1 MTKRQR
7 YIFLSAATL
16 GGGFLVYQAA
26 SPTQPAEQPS
36 AVAPLEPRAAQ
47 HQPHHHHHPHVGERV
62 SIAMKLARH
71 GFLWEKSSDATVR
84 KRLTIPADAKA
95 LTHFTEWKRGQQVK
109 LPLSPHFPA
118 IEGEVTQTGIQ
129 QDGTVVTQISI
140 PGSPEGQLTLQ
151 QNDALGFF
159 EGHISYPD
167 HPVAYRLEKHHQ
179 GINITRISYE
189 DLVCSLADHDQLTV
203 DSGLPVPGKAFNAR
217 GGNSGGGGGGGGK
230 SKAPRLS
237 VSGNSVDEGDSG
249 SSSLTFSI
257 TLSAEATTTVSVDYA
272 TADGSATAGSDYASA
287 NDSLSFAPGETSKSV
302 NITIFGDTA
311 EESDESFTL
320 SLSNILGADAGTTT
334 ATGTITD
341 DDAPTPPD
349 PNAVPIHNSRLSSIA
364 VAYLDMD
371 GESVNNTPWNSGK
384 NRRGINVSGVNTDY
398 TAAQMTEIWKRVA
411 EDYAPFDINVT
422 TDESVYLNAPSNR
435 RIRCIITPDW
445 QWFGQAGGVAYLDSF
460 TWTGDTPCWVFSSLL
475 VDIPKYIADAASHEI
490 GHTLGLYHDGRTTP
504 SEGYYQG
511 HGSGATGWAPI
522 MGVGYHKNLVQ
533 WSKGEYAYANNQE
546 DDLAIITGQ
555 NGFSY
560 RTDDHG
566 NTNGSATTLTAAGA
580 TGIIANSFDAD
591 VFTFASAGG
600 TTTINATGTS
610 PDTNLDILLELI
622 DSAGTE
628 VVSANP
634 PDALNASITTTLSA
648 GTYYLRVTGT
658 GKGSTGGT
666 GYSDYGS
673 IGAYSLTLSQP

>member
-7 YIFLSAATL
+7 NIFLSAATL

-62 SIAMKLARH
+62 SIAMKLAQH
-71 GFLWEKSSDATVR
+71 GFLWEKSSNPTVR

-95 LTHFTEWKRGQQVK
+95 VTRFTEWKRGQQVK

-118 IEGEVTQTGIQ
+118 LQGEVTQTGVQ
-129 QDGTVVTQISI
+129 QDGTVVTHISI
-140 PGSPEGQLTLQ
+140 PGTPEGQLTLQ

-159 EGHISYPD
+159 EGHISYSD
-167 HPVAYRLEKHHQ
+167 HPVAYRLEQHHQ
-179 GINITRISYE
+179 GINLTRISYE

-203 DSGLPVPGKAFNAR
+203 DSGLPVLGKVFKAR
-217 GGNSGGGGGGGGK
+217 GGNSGGGGGK
-230 SKAPRLS
+230 NKAPRLS
-237 VSGNSVDEGDSG
+237 VSGNSVAEGDSG

-287 NDSLSFAPGETSKSV
+287 NNSLSFAPGETSKSV
-302 NITIFGDTA
+302 NITVFGDTT
-311 EESDESFTL
+311 EEPDESFTL

-341 DDAPTPPD
+341 DDAPTPPA

-364 VAYLDMD
+364 VVYLDMD

-398 TAAQMTEIWKRVA
+398 SDAQMTEIWKRVA
-411 EDYAPFDINVT
+411 EDYSPFDINVT

-475 VDIPKYIADAASHEI
+475 DEFPKYIADAASHEI

-522 MGVGYHKNLVQ
+522 MGVGYYENLVQ

-560 RTDDHG
+560 RADDHG
-566 NTNGSATTLTAAGA
+566 NTNGSATTLTTAGAAG
-580 TGIIANSFDAD
+580 IIENSFDAD
-591 VFTFASAGG
+591 VFTFASPGG
-600 TTTINATGTS
+600 TTTINATGAS

-622 DSAGTE
+622 DSSGS
-628 VVSANP
+628 VVASNNP
-634 PDALNASITTTLSA
+634 VSALNASITTTLNA

-658 GKGSTGGT
+658 GKGSVSGT

-673 IGAYSLTLSQP
+673 LGEYNLTLSHP

>member
-7 YIFLSAATL
+7 NIFLSAATL

-36 AVAPLEPRAAQ
+36 AVAPLESRAAQ

-62 SIAMKLARH
+62 SIAMKLAQH
-71 GFLWEKSSDATVR
+71 GFLWEKSPDPAVR

-95 LTHFTEWKRGQQVK
+95 VTRFTEWKQGQQVK

-118 IEGEVTQTGIQ
+118 LEGEVTQTGVQ
-129 QDGTVVTQISI
+129 QDGTVVTHISI
-140 PGSPEGQLTLQ
+140 PGTPEGQLTLQ

-179 GINITRISYE
+179 GINLTRISYE

-203 DSGLPVPGKAFNAR
+203 DSGLPVLGKVFKAR
-217 GGNSGGGGGGGGK
+217 GGNSGGGK
-230 SKAPRLS
+230 NKAPRLS
-237 VSGNSVDEGDSG
+237 VSGNSVAEGDSG
-249 SSSLTFSI
+249 SGSLTFSI

-272 TADGSATAGSDYASA
+272 TADGSATAGSDYAAA
-287 NDSLSFAPGETSKSV
+287 NNSLSFAPGETSKSV
-302 NITIFGDTA
+302 NITIFGDTT
-311 EESDESFTL
+311 EEPDESFTL

-341 DDAPTPPD
+341 DDAPTPPA

-371 GESVNNTPWNSGK
+371 GESVNNTPWNSGR
-384 NRRGINVSGVNTDY
+384 NRRGINVSGVDTDY

-475 VDIPKYIADAASHEI
+475 ADIPKYIADAASHEV

-504 SEGYYQG
+504 SESYYQG

-522 MGVGYHKNLVQ
+522 MGVGYYKNLVQ

-560 RTDDHG
+560 RADDHG

-580 TGIIANSFDAD
+580 AGIIENSFDAD
-591 VFTFASAGG
+591 VFTFSSAGG

-622 DSAGTE
+622 DSSGSV
-628 VVSANP
+628 VVSNNP
-634 PDALNASITTTLSA
+634 VSALNASITITLNA

-658 GKGSTGGT
+658 GKGSASGT
-666 GYSDYGS
+666 GYSGYGS
-673 IGAYSLTLSQP
+673 LGEYNLTLSQP